1 MRRTYVQR
9 PDSVCVKME
18 LGTVNPGE
26 LMYRSPVILVKME
39 LSTVIPGLERAR
51 MWASLS

>member
-1 MRRTYVQR
+1 MHLS

-26 LMYRSPVILVKME
+26 FMYRSPVILVKME

-51 MWASLS
+51 MWASFS